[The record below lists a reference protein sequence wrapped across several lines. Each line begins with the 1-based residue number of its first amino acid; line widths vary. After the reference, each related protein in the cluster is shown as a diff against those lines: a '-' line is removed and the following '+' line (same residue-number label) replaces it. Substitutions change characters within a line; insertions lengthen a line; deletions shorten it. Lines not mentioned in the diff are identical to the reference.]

1 MVKKIL
7 IGALL
12 VLFCAGTGFAVIENS
27 VLNKKG
33 CCSRH
38 GGVCGCKYNKAL
50 CCDGSLSPSCG
61 CN

>member
-12 VLFCAGTGFAVIENS
+12 VLFCTGAGFAVIENS

-38 GGVCGCKYNKAL
+38 GGVCGCKYNKARTAAFFIEH
-50 CCDGSLSPSCG
+50 GVFY
-61 CN
+61 